1 MLNASDDILNQINCT
16 DSSGEDGV
24 KSPNQPKIRS
34 CSTWNPPSL
43 STLLPHQRLTPPSQG
58 QFTSLFFTIPPLKFP
73 LHNYPSPPLEEFPP
87 TSDVFREFLEH
98 HYQQAW
104 VILETE
110 DSNQKIR
117 KSDSVL
123 ASDKKVNAAL

>member
-16 DSSGEDGV
+16 DSSGEDGGNP
-24 KSPNQPKIRS
+24 STNQKFAHA
-34 CSTWNPPSL
+34 PPG
-43 STLLPHQRLTPPSQG
+43 TPRLPQYTLTPPKVNSPIPRYS
-58 QFTSLFFTIPPLKFP
+58 SLPQMYSESFW
-73 LHNYPSPPLEEFPP
+73 
-87 TSDVFREFLEH
+87 EH

-110 DSNQKIR
+110 DSNQKIQ

-123 ASDKKVNAAL
+123 ASNKKANAAL